1 MNHTQCETCF
11 YSITIR
17 LVILIIDLHAHTY
30 PASDD
35 SNLTLPEL
43 TIQSKAKGLDGICIT
58 DHDRF
63 LDTNIAKDM
72 TEKYGILVIP
82 GAEVTTDNG
91 HVLIFGLTGYVF
103 GMHNPAFLK
112 NLVDNAGGAMIAAH
126 PYRRAYLTGTP
137 RQSNRYRRMV
147 LDASTN
153 PLYSTSDAIETGNGR
168 GSVEENI
175 FSEDVRAILGMNGVG
190 SSDSHTS
197 NDIGKYATEFHTQI
211 SDLYDLVS
219 ALKSGLFSKVSLGN
233 TN

>member
-1 MNHTQCETCF
+1 
-11 YSITIR
+11 
-17 LVILIIDLHAHTY
+17 
-30 PASDD
+30 
-35 SNLTLPEL
+35 
-43 TIQSKAKGLDGICIT
+43 
-58 DHDRF
+58 
-63 LDTNIAKDM
+63 
-72 TEKYGILVIP
+72 
-82 GAEVTTDNG
+82 
-91 HVLIFGLTGYVF
+91 
-103 GMHNPAFLK
+103 
-112 NLVDNAGGAMIAAH
+112 
-126 PYRRAYLTGTP
+126 
-137 RQSNRYRRMV
+137 MV